1 MSVKLFVTDL
11 DGTLLPSGKDVPREN
26 IEAVQK
32 AVRAGVIVTIAT
44 GRMYRAALPV
54 AEALGVDVPII
65 TYNGALIKSTKG
77 KVYHTSYLKP
87 EVIEQVVDFC
97 QEQGWY
103 LQSYSRD
110 ELWVPVHDEHAQRY
124 EQEKIDAQ
132 AAADRLAADLRAG
145 NVSLHR
151 RWEACS
157 ATADLSAAFPG
168 AGLADGGADDRAESA
183 GRAVAAAAACDAQV
197 RGLQAVLMADR
208 TPAEP
213 AP

>member
-1 MSVKLFVTDL
+1 MIVTKAVIYAAGAALLASLAWGGVQCSQKQAARL
-11 DGTLLPSGKDVPREN
+11 DASRAQTALEAQRAE
-26 IEAVQK
+26 IEAGARQ
-32 AVRAGVIVTIAT
+32 
-44 GRMYRAALPV
+44 
-54 AEALGVDVPII
+54 AEAD
-65 TYNGALIKSTKG
+65 ARKA
-77 KVYHTSYLKP
+77 
-87 EVIEQVVDFC
+87 EQAAAQRIAAV
-97 QEQGWY
+97 
-103 LQSYSRD
+103 
-110 ELWVPVHDEHAQRY
+110 AQRY

-157 ATADLSAAFPG
+157 ATADLSAAVAG

-197 RGLQAVLMADR
+197 RGLQAVMIVDR